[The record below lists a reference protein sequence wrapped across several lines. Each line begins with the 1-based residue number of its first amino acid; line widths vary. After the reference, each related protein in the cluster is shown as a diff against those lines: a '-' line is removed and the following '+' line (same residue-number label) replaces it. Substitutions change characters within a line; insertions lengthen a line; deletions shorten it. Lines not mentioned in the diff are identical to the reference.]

1 MRNTK
6 IVLFELMLCLL
17 VIYGIFILNKKAN
30 EKNEMQNTQNKII
43 AEVQEITEK
52 DEHELENQETNIE
65 NEHIIL
71 KLTIDGKI
79 IYIHL

>member
-30 EKNEMQNTQNKII
+30 EKNEMQNTQNEII
-43 AEVQEITEK
+43 TEVQEITEK
-52 DEHELENQETNIE
+52 DEHEL
-65 NEHIIL
+65 
-71 KLTIDGKI
+71 
-79 IYIHL
+79 

>member
-30 EKNEMQNTQNKII
+30 ELNMSSVDVLNSEYCEEIYLQHTIQFTPNNKTF
-43 AEVQEITEK
+43 ITSQYK
-52 DEHELENQETNIE
+52 DYLV
-65 NEHIIL
+65 
-71 KLTIDGKI
+71 
-79 IYIHL
+79 

>member
-30 EKNEMQNTQNKII
+30 EKNEMHWYCGSGFVCPG
-43 AEVQEITEK
+43 ACRSVFLLGMPSGSVC
-52 DEHELENQETNIE
+52 D
-65 NEHIIL
+65 
-71 KLTIDGKI
+71 DPGS
-79 IYIHL
+79 YYSRSDSSDYVYPV